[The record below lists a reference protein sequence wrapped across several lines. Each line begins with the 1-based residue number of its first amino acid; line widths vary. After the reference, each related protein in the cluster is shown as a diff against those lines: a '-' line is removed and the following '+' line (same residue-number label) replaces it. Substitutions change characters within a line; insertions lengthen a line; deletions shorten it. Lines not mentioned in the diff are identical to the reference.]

1 MRKERGKVRYM
12 HKETERV
19 AGSMRRVAEGKIRSE
34 KGDKVIERIDKM
46 RARSKRVF
54 PIREKERNREGER
67 TVQ

>member
-34 KGDKVIERIDKM
+34 KGDKVFEKIDKM
-46 RARSKRVF
+46 RA
-54 PIREKERNREGER
+54 
-67 TVQ
+67 